1 MITAECW
8 NGTSHT
14 RFSALL
20 PPWGPRLGS
29 RRSWRAR
36 RPASPVPTA
45 VALPGVRRGRG
56 ARRLPGPV
64 AAGDIRPFS
73 AFFGPRLPG
82 SRGGGPAG
90 PAQPEPSAPSSP
102 RAASRCRR
110 SRSRGCRSSPHR
122 PTVRDRPCDG
132 AEAAVLP
139 GFGSAGVALLAG
151 PVAAGRTG
159 AAPGSGRAPG
169 NAAGSPV
176 GP

>member
-29 RRSWRAR
+29 RRSWSAR

-56 ARRLPGPV
+56 AR
-64 AAGDIRPFS
+64 
-73 AFFGPRLPG
+73 RLPG

-102 RAASRCRR
+102 RAASR
-110 SRSRGCRSSPHR
+110 SRGCRSPGSAASPDREGPAVRRGRGGGSSRVRLGRGGPARGPRGGGPHR
-122 PTVRDRPCDG
+122 CRAGIRPPRSRERGRISCG
-132 AEAAVLP
+132 AIAA
-139 GFGSAGVALLAG
+139 
-151 PVAAGRTG
+151 
-159 AAPGSGRAPG
+159 
-169 NAAGSPV
+169 
-176 GP
+176 